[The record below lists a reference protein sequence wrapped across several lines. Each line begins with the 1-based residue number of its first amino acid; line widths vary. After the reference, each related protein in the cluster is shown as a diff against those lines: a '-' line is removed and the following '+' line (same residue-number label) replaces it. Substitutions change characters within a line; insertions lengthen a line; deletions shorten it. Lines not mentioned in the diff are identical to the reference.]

1 MLYVILL
8 VWSYSRL
15 SPVTISYIQGGVM
28 SSDWVEFRNLFKN
41 FIVPELCANK
51 TRLLLLG
58 SNLHNIP
65 RRLTILGPHIDHD
78 VYLSDSLVSPAR
90 FHCLLNVKLKPSV
103 HYEISFSIIIQSRLI
118 ILGSYI
124 DNLSQTLMSQFDQF
138 PQLPPIIGTSCFVHT
153 LMLEDKG
160 VYISH

>member
-1 MLYVILL
+1 
-8 VWSYSRL
+8 
-15 SPVTISYIQGGVM
+15 M

-41 FIVPELCANK
+41 FIVPELCAIK

-65 RRLTILGPHIDHD
+65 RRLTILGPYIDHD

-90 FHCLLNVKLKPSV
+90 FHCLLSAKLKPSV

-118 ILGSYI
+118 ILCSYI
-124 DNLSQTLMSQFDQF
+124 DS
-138 PQLPPIIGTSCFVHT
+138 G
-153 LMLEDKG
+153 E
-160 VYISH
+160 